1 MKEPIRLQ
9 FLFLV
14 LFLSGLVEGRGQT
27 IPAGFPVLEEVVRRN
42 QILGKSESDY
52 SFALRPIRISEF
64 NYLFQKSDSVLPIS
78 NRSNLIRKLEK
89 KTDFKILQ
97 LLNTTVYNSN
107 RPFGWGNSSLLNGAG
122 IQNLISPGIFVKFFL
137 LEIQLRPEFVL
148 SQNKSFQGF
157 GDGFSDYENSS
168 RFRYWNFGDQP
179 EYFGEGFNNFI
190 SPGQS
195 YISLNFGK
203 VEVGVGTQ
211 NIWLGPGQFT
221 ALIFSNNARGIP
233 HAFVRTSSPINIG
246 IGNLEGQI
254 LTGRA
259 EDSGLN
265 PTQNPTLNNQ
275 YFRPFSGDWRYI
287 SGLSITYQPKFLS
300 GFFLGFNR
308 TFQQYKEDISNT
320 LSGYFPIFEGFQK
333 ERLFQN
339 GNSVVYD
346 EQAQDQSLSIFF
358 KFKSKKGKFELYSEF
373 GKHDHNYNWR
383 EFILNPEHARA
394 YLLGFTKL
402 ISLPNKGA
410 YLQFRGEM
418 IQQAESV
425 NRYLRYPV
433 LGVSNTSWQTHY
445 QVRGFTNYGESMGAG
460 IGVGSNAQIFE
471 VSKINGVNKMG
482 LLLQRIE
489 NNQDFFHQAF
499 SLNPNKKPWI
509 DYSFGIIVDHQ
520 WKGLILSSKTQFVRA
535 TNYQWLNKINSTGDF
550 PVGVRKTSFSGE
562 LNLIYLFNEN

>member
-14 LFLSGLVEGRGQT
+14 LFLSALVEGKSQT
-27 IPAGFPVLEEVVRRN
+27 IPAGFPVLEEVARRN
-42 QILGKSESDY
+42 QILGKSDSDY

-64 NYLFQKSDSVLPIS
+64 NYLFQKSDSVLPIG
-78 NRSNLIRKLEK
+78 NRANQITKLEK
-89 KTDFKILQ
+89 KTDFKVLP

-122 IQNLISPGIFVKFFL
+122 IQNLISPGVFAKFFL

-148 SQNKSFQGF
+148 SQNKPFQGF
-157 GDGFSDYENSS
+157 GESFSDYENFS
-168 RFRYWNFGDQP
+168 RFRFWNFGDQP

-203 VEVGVGTQ
+203 VEMGVGTQ
-211 NIWLGPGQFT
+211 NIWWGPGQFT
-221 ALIFSNNARGIP
+221 GLIFSNNARGIP
-233 HAFVRTSSPINIG
+233 HAFVRTSTPINIG

-300 GFFLGFNR
+300 SVFLGFNR
-308 TFQQYKEDISNT
+308 TFQQYKEDVSNT

-346 EQAQDQSLSIFF
+346 EQAQDQLLSIFF
-358 KFKSKKGKFELYSEF
+358 KFKSKKGKFEVYSEL
-373 GKHDHNYNWR
+373 GKHDHNFNWR

-394 YLLGFTKL
+394 YLIGFTKL

-410 YLQFRGEM
+410 YLQFRGEI

-445 QVRGFTNYGESMGAG
+445 QVRGFANYGESMGEG
-460 IGVGSNAQIFE
+460 IGVGSNAQLFE
-471 VSKINGVNKMG
+471 LSKVKGLNKMG
-482 LLLQRIE
+482 FMLQRIE
-489 NNQDFFHQAF
+489 NNQDFFYRAF
-499 SLNPNKKPWI
+499 GQDPNKRPWI
-509 DYSFGIIVDHQ
+509 DYSLGIIVDHQ

-535 TNYQWLNKINSTGDF
+535 TNYQWLNEKNSTVDF
-550 PVGVRKTSFSGE
+550 PIGVREASFSSE

>member
-42 QILGKSESDY
+42 HILGKSDVEY
-52 SFALRPIRISEF
+52 SFALRPIRMSSV
-64 NYLFQKSDSVLPIS
+64 NYSFQKAESMFIPEDESSQRKELTKRSDFNLLP
-78 NRSNLIRKLEK
+78 
-89 KTDFKILQ
+89 

-122 IQNLISPGIFVKFFL
+122 IQNLISPGIFAKFFL

-148 SQNKSFQGF
+148 SQNMPFQGF
-157 GDGFSDYENSS
+157 GESFSDYENFS
-168 RFRYWNFGDQP
+168 RFRFWNFGDQP
-179 EYFGEGFNNFI
+179 EYFGEGFDNFI

-195 YISLNFGK
+195 YVSLNFGK

-211 NIWLGPGQFT
+211 NIWWGPGQFT
-221 ALIFSNNARGIP
+221 GLIFSNNARGIP

-265 PTQNPTLNNQ
+265 PTQNPTLNSQ

-287 SGLSITYQPKFLS
+287 SGISITYQPKFLRS
-300 GFFLGFNR
+300 IFLGLNR
-308 TFQQYKEDISNT
+308 TFQQYKEDVPNT
-320 LSGYFPIFEGFQK
+320 LSGYFPMFEAFQK

-346 EQAQDQSLSIFF
+346 GQAQDQLLSIFF
-358 KFKSKKGKFELYSEF
+358 KLKSKKGKFEVYSEL
-373 GKHDHNYNWR
+373 GKHDHNLNWR
-383 EFILNPEHARA
+383 EFILNPEHARS

-445 QVRGFTNYGESMGAG
+445 QVRGFANYGESMGAG
-460 IGVGSNAQIFE
+460 IGVGSNAQLFE
-471 VSKINGVNKMG
+471 LSKVKGLNKMG
-482 LLLQRIE
+482 FLLQRIE
-489 NNQDFFHQAF
+489 NNQDFFYQAF
-499 SLNPNKKPWI
+499 GLNPNKRPWT
-509 DYSFGIIVDHQ
+509 DYSFGIMIDHH

-535 TNYQWLNKINSTGDF
+535 MNYQWLNEKNSTVDF

-562 LNLIYLFNEN
+562 LNLIYLFKEN

>member
-1 MKEPIRLQ
+1 MKQPIRLL

-14 LFLSGLVEGRGQT
+14 LFLSTFVEGKGQT

-42 QILGKSESDY
+42 QILGKSGSDY

-64 NYLFQKSDSVLPIS
+64 NYLFQKSDSILPNE
-78 NRSNLIRKLEK
+78 NRANQITKLK
-89 KTDFKILQ
+89 RKTDFKVLP

-122 IQNLISPGIFVKFFL
+122 IQNLISPGIFAKFFL

-148 SQNKSFQGF
+148 NQNKAFQGF
-157 GDGFSDYENSS
+157 GDGFSDYENFS
-168 RFRYWNFGDQP
+168 RFRFWNFGDQP

-195 YISLNFGK
+195 YVSLNFGK

-211 NIWLGPGQFT
+211 NIWWGPGQFT
-221 ALIFSNNARGIP
+221 GLLFSNNARGIP

-254 LTGRA
+254 LSGRA
-259 EDSGLN
+259 EDSGLS
-265 PTQNPTLNNQ
+265 PTQNAKLNNQ

-287 SGLSITYQPKFLS
+287 SGLSITYQPKFLRS
-300 GFFLGFNR
+300 VFVGFNR
-308 TFQQYKEDISNT
+308 TFQQYNEDVSNT
-320 LSGYFPIFEGFQK
+320 LLGHFPIFEGFQK

-346 EQAQDQSLSIFF
+346 QKARDQLLSIFF
-358 KFKSKKGKFELYSEF
+358 KFKSTRGKFEVYSEF
-373 GKHDHNYNWR
+373 GKHDHNFNWR

-425 NRYLRYPV
+425 NRYLRYPI

-445 QVRGFTNYGESMGAG
+445 QVRGFANYGESMGAG

-471 VSKINGVNKMG
+471 VSKITGVNKMG
-482 LLLQRIE
+482 VLLQRIE
-489 NNQDFFHQAF
+489 NNQDFFYQAF
-499 SLNPNKKPWI
+499 GLNPKQRPWI
-509 DYSFGIIVDHQ
+509 DYSFGILINQH

-535 TNYQWLNKINSTGDF
+535 TNYQWLKEENSTVDF
-550 PVGVRKTSFSGE
+550 PAGVVKTSFSGE
-562 LNLIYLFNEN
+562 LNLIYLFNEK